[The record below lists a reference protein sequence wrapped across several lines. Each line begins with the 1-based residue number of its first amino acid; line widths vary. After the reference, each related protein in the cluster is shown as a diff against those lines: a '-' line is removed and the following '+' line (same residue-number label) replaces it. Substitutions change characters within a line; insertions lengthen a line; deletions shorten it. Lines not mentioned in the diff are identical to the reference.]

1 MRALG
6 KTYKNF
12 RRDGSSQAVE
22 RPTRPGHRLPRA
34 ASKDRPSSTGR
45 LRRRLALTPLPLL
58 LALALLGATALACEG
73 TGGPPSSPPI
83 SEQGGSGS
91 NPGSP
96 KVVKE
101 ECGIQVDCA
110 TGDEQE
116 QQTDIAIAGRGPGL
130 RVVRTYDAFLAAET
144 KEPLPWGYGWSGPYD
159 ATLEINKELGTAT
172 VHQENGSAVVFY
184 KSGETY
190 TQGGWTEARL
200 TKEGSGYL
208 YTLPNQTKLEFNS
221 EGRLAKE
228 TDRSG
233 NSNTMTYNGSHQLET
248 VTDGAKRTLTFK
260 YNGEGLVESVTDP
273 MGRKVSY
280 SYASK
285 QLASVT
291 IEAKVRWE
299 FEYAS
304 PHLLTKIVDGRKH
317 ATTIEYDG
325 SHRVLKQERAGHTR
339 KWKYGTNETTLTEPN
354 GSETLEK
361 FNAAGEPTKV
371 TRAKGKG
378 EETTTEHEY
387 NATTYNLTKT
397 IDPNKHDTTYGY
409 DAEGNKTSEVDP
421 SKDERKWTYDK
432 KHDVETE
439 TTPEGETT
447 TIKLSASGLPEVIER
462 PIGAETQKSEYK
474 YNAKGDV
481 EEEVDPLKQA
491 IKYTYDTA
499 GDKKTEVDP
508 EGNERKWVYN
518 EDSQVTEETNPRKL
532 TTTIERNEQGRPI
545 KVTDPLK
552 HATEYTYDAN
562 GNLETE
568 TDANKHETKYEY
580 NEENLQIEVE
590 QPNKAVIETGYD
602 AEGQMISHTDAN
614 KHIWEYKR
622 NALEQVTEE
631 VDPLKR
637 KTKRTYEKAGNLE
650 TLEDAEKHT
659 TTYKYDESNRL
670 KSITYSTKSPT
681 EVSYE
686 YTKDS
691 KVKKM
696 VDATGTTKDTYDKLD
711 RLTEYESGAGK
722 VVKYGYNLAN
732 EPTKITYPNNEAIT
746 RSYDKD
752 RRLEKVSDWKGNET
766 SFKYNPDSELSATVF
781 PSATEDEDTYAYDE
795 ADQMSEVKFKKGA
808 SSLGTLVYERDPV
821 NQVKKTTTTVLPGP
835 ASSES
840 TYDENNRLIEA
851 NKLANAYDAANNPTK
866 LEGAGT
872 YSYDEADQLKEGPEA
887 KYAYSEDAQRTK
899 TEPKSGEPSTA
910 YGYDQAGDLTSV
922 ERAKGTKEPEIKESY
937 GYDGNGLRQSQTI
950 GATTTQLTWDTAE
963 ELPLLLSDETNSY
976 IYGPEGLPFEQI
988 SSGGTVL
995 YLHHDQQGSTRLV
1008 TNTKGESEAAY
1019 TYNPF
1024 GTLNAMT
1031 GTASTPLRYDGQYAG
1046 AQSGLIYLRARTY
1059 DPQTAQFLTSD
1070 PALQATG
1077 EPYTYATNNPLNNG
1091 DRTGKCPPEQQQQ
1104 DQPPPGSI
1112 LPQAYGYYDGQ
1123 EPIGSTSRPIWSFFG
1138 LPVTFGVVRFG
1149 SIHELPALGIG
1160 PISIGAMLNHPT
1172 SVLDFFREPQNFSFA
1187 HTEPMILFQFSYG
1200 QGSVVQTLFG
1210 WLPH

>member
-1 MRALG
+1 MA
-6 KTYKNF
+6 
-12 RRDGSSQAVE
+12 
-22 RPTRPGHRLPRA
+22 
-34 ASKDRPSSTGR
+34 
-45 LRRRLALTPLPLL
+45 L
-58 LALALLGATALACEG
+58 LAATALACEG

-96 KVVKE
+96 KVIKE
-101 ECGIQVDCA
+101 ECGKPVDCA

-116 QQTDIAIAGRGPGL
+116 QQTDIAIGGRGPGL
-130 RVVRTYDAFLAAET
+130 RVARSYDAFTAAEA
-144 KEPLPWGYGWSGPYD
+144 KEALPWGYGWSGPYD
-159 ATLEINKELGTAT
+159 ASVEINKELGTAT

-200 TKEGSGYL
+200 VKEGTGYL
-208 YTLPNQTKLEFNS
+208 YTLPNQSKLEFNS
-221 EGRLAKE
+221 EGRLIKE
-228 TDRSG
+228 TERSG
-233 NSNTMTYNGSHQLET
+233 NSNSMTYNGSHQLET
-248 VTDGAKRTLTFK
+248 VTDGDKRTLTFK

-273 MGRKVSY
+273 MGHKVSY
-280 SYASK
+280 GYSSK

-291 IEAKVRWE
+291 IEGKVRWE

-304 PHLLTKIVDGRKH
+304 PHLLTKVTDGRKH
-317 ATTIEYDG
+317 ATTLEYDG
-325 SHRVLKQERAGHTR
+325 SHRVIKEERAGHTR
-339 KWKYGTNETTLTEPN
+339 KWKYGTSETTRTEPN
-354 GSETLEK
+354 GSETLEQ

-378 EETTTEHEY
+378 EETTTEYEY
-387 NATTYNLTKT
+387 SATTYNLTKA
-397 IDPNKHDTTYGY
+397 IDPNKHATTYGY

-439 TTPEGETT
+439 TTPEGEAT
-447 TIKLSASGLPEVIER
+447 TIKLSASGLPEAIER
-462 PIGAETQKSEYK
+462 PIGAETQKTEYK
-474 YNAKGDV
+474 YNAKGDLT
-481 EEEVDPLKQA
+481 ETIDPLKHTT
-491 IKYTYDTA
+491 KYTYDAA
-499 GDKKTEVDP
+499 GDKETEVDP
-508 EGNERKWVYN
+508 EGNERKWHYN
-518 EDSQVTEETNPRKL
+518 EDSQATEETNPRKL
-532 TTTIERNEQGRPI
+532 TTTIERDEQGRQI

-552 HATEYTYDAN
+552 HATEYKYDAN
-562 GNLETE
+562 GNLESE
-568 TDANKHETKYEY
+568 TDANKHTTKYTY
-580 NEENLQIEVE
+580 NEENLPTAVE

-602 AEGQMISHTDAN
+602 AEGKMTSRTDAN
-614 KHIWEYKR
+614 KHTWEYKR

-637 KTKRTYEKAGNLE
+637 KTKKTYEKAGNLE

-670 KSITYSTKSPT
+670 KSIVYSTKSPA

-686 YTKDS
+686 YSKDS

-696 VDATGTTKDTYDKLD
+696 VDATGTTKNTYDKLD
-711 RLTEYESGAGK
+711 RLTEYETGAGK
-722 VVKYGYNLAN
+722 VAKYEYNLAN
-732 EPTKITYPNNEAIT
+732 EPTKITYPNKEAVT
-746 RSYDKD
+746 RAYDKD
-752 RRLEKVSDWKGNET
+752 ERLEKLSDWKGNET

-781 PSATEDEDTYAYDE
+781 PSATEEEDTYAYDE
-795 ADQMSEVKFKKGA
+795 ADQISEVKFKKGV

-851 NKLANAYDAANNPTK
+851 NKAANAYDAANNPTK

-887 KYAYSEDAQRTK
+887 KYVYSEDGRRTK
-899 TEPKSGEPSTA
+899 TEPKSGEPATS

-922 ERAKGTKEPEIKESY
+922 ERAKGTKEAEIKESY

-976 IYGPEGLPFEQI
+976 IYGPGGLPVEQI

-995 YLHHDQQGSTRLV
+995 YLHHDQQGSTRLL
-1008 TNTKGESEAAY
+1008 TNSKGESEAAY

-1024 GTLNAMT
+1024 GTLNAMS
-1031 GTASTPLRYDGQYAG
+1031 GSASTPLRYDGQYTSSE
-1046 AQSGLIYLRARTY
+1046 SGLIYLRARTY
-1059 DPQTAQFLTSD
+1059 DPATGQFLSVD
-1070 PALQATG
+1070 PVLQATG
-1077 EPYTYATNNPLNNG
+1077 EPYSFTKDDPLNAS
-1091 DRTGKCPPEQQQQ
+1091 DPTGASC
-1104 DQPPPGSI
+1104 DQPPP
-1112 LPQAYGYYDGQ
+1112 LPPPGPPPPSPPVAAPGPIVINGPINAPITVNGPTGPITINGPINAPITINGPTGPITINGGGPPPIPPPVFPPSPPGPPPPPVFPSGPPPPPLDPFAPSGGTIIFIPLP
-1123 EPIGSTSRPIWSFFG
+1123 ERVMWLPFFPIPIPLPPIRWIPIPIG
-1138 LPVTFGVVRFG
+1138 
-1149 SIHELPALGIG
+1149 
-1160 PISIGAMLNHPT
+1160 
-1172 SVLDFFREPQNFSFA
+1172 
-1187 HTEPMILFQFSYG
+1187 
-1200 QGSVVQTLFG
+1200 
-1210 WLPH
+1210 